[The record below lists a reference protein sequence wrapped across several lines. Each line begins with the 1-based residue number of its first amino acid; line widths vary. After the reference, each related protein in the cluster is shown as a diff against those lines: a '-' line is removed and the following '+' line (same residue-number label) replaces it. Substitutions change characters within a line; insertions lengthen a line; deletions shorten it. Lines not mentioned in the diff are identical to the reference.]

1 VHSWHTVIEHFF
13 QIALQTDYV
22 HGKLEPRIV
31 GILDPSGIFGFQFG
45 ATYRLRDYL
54 LFNPS
59 FLAVAGSRR
68 TGLATFRDRDQFQLR
83 LTYLLN

>member
-1 VHSWHTVIEHFF
+1 MHSWHTVIEHFF

-54 LFNPS
+54 PFNPS